1 MWIRSSGLYYVDEWQ
16 SNKLRGIRILNRFA
30 VFLIAGWSGYFV
42 MAVELLSGRILAP
55 NFGNSIY
62 VWGGVITI
70 FMLALSIGYLIGGR
84 LSVLNPSLR
93 KLSMMLMAAAVSA
106 TPVVL
111 VGDTVLDGIFMLIKD
126 PRYGSLVSATMLFF
140 LPTMISGMVSPY
152 AVRLLVTES
161 GKSGHFA
168 GLLYF
173 VSTFGSAA
181 GTILT
186 SFYLVLYFQVNHI
199 FWTMMGVSLLIGVF
213 SYWAGKQHGEN
224 N

>member
-1 MWIRSSGLYYVDEWQ
+1 M
-16 SNKLRGIRILNRFA
+16 KRFTI
-30 VFLIAGWSGYFV
+30 FLIAGWSGFFV

-62 VWGGVITI
+62 VWGSVITI
-70 FMLALSIGYLIGGR
+70 FMLALSVGYLIGGR
-84 LSVLNPSLR
+84 LSVRRPSLGR
-93 KLSMMLMAAAVSA
+93 LSMMLMAAAVSA

-111 VGDTVLDGIFMLIKD
+111 IGDNILDGIFMVIED
-126 PRYGSLVSATMLFF
+126 PRYGSLVSTTILFF
-140 LPTMISGMVSPY
+140 VPTTISGMISPY

-161 GKSGHFA
+161 AKSGHFA

-173 VSTFGSAA
+173 VSTFGSAV

-199 FWTMMGVSLLIGVF
+199 FWTMIGISLLISAF
-213 SYWAGKQHGEN
+213 SLCVWKKHAQDN
-224 N
+224 